1 MKAKRDQLLFDH
13 EKGLQTLFWQWEAD
27 GLADIYYFD
36 ETGYSLT
43 PSVPYAWQPKGKATL
58 ELPSSR
64 SQRLNL
70 LGFMNRNSQG
80 FFRTVTGSV
89 TSEVVI
95 DCFDEFAAQHSAR
108 CGEKVKPC
116 IVILDNA
123 SMHRSK
129 IFKAQWDSWAAQGVL
144 IHYLPAYS
152 PELNLIE
159 ILWRKIKY
167 SWLPLTAY
175 TSFDTLKAELSAVLS
190 GVGRKYRITFS

>member
-1 MKAKRDQLLFDH
+1 MLFDD
-13 EKGLQTLFWQWEAD
+13 EKRLQEVFWQWEAD

-36 ETGYSLT
+36 ETGFSLT

-58 ELPSSR
+58 EIPSSR
-64 SQRLNL
+64 SQRINL
-70 LGFMNRNSQG
+70 LGFMNRDNDGLFQ
-80 FFRTVTGSV
+80 TVAGSV

-95 DCFDEFAAQHSAR
+95 EFFNRFAAQHAAR
-108 CGEKVKPC
+108 CKKELKPC

-129 IFKAQWDSWAAQGVL
+129 AFKAEWDNWAAQGVL
-144 IHYLPAYS
+144 IHYLPPYS

-175 TSFDTLKAELSAVLS
+175 KSVARLKTELAAVLKE
-190 GVGRKYRITFS
+190 VGGKYCITFG